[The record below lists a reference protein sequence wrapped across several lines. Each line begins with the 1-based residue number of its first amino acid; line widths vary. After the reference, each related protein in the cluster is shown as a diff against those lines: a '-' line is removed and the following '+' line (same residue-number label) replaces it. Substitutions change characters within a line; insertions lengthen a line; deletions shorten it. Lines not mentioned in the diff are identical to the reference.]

1 MDDNLRTQ
9 MKEAMLVCVDF
20 IKRACEELDPK
31 SPEAII
37 AIVKSL
43 EVFTQI
49 ELNAIMAQNE
59 LLRRRQKD

>member
-1 MDDNLRTQ
+1 
-9 MKEAMLVCVDF
+9 MKEAMLACVGF

-31 SPEAII
+31 NPEAII